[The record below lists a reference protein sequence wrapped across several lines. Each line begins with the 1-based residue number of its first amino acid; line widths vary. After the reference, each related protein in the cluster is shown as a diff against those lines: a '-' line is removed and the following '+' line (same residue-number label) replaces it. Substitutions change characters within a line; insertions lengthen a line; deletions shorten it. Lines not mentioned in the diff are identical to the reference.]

1 MALLCLAGSAGC
13 ATSEPTHPADG
24 PPVRSSAA
32 VATATGGWHG
42 TVPKVSRSRPS
53 FTLTDTAGHSF
64 DFARQTAGRATLL
77 FFGYTNCPDV
87 CPTTMADIAAA
98 KRLARNDAGS
108 ALTVVFVTTD
118 PGRDS
123 AEALRRWLDQ
133 FDSSFTGSPAHRLT
147 GSPAQIDA
155 AQQAVGIPLAQ
166 TQQAPGGQYDV
177 AHAAQVAAYGVD
189 DVQHVL
195 YFASSTVADYAAD
208 LPRLVTASGERP

>member
-1 MALLCLAGSAGC
+1 MALLCLAVCLAGSAGC
-13 ATSEPTHPADG
+13 ATGEPTHPAG
-24 PPVRSSAA
+24 SPPVRPPAA

-53 FTLTDTAGHSF
+53 FTLLDTAGNGF
-64 DFARQTAGRATLL
+64 DFARRTAGRATLL

-98 KRLARNDAGS
+98 KRLAGTGAGP

-118 PGRDS
+118 PGRDT
-123 AEALRRWLDQ
+123 AEVLRRWLDQ
-133 FDSSFTGSPAHRLT
+133 FDASFIGLT

-155 AQQAVGIPLAQ
+155 AQQAVGIPLAR
-166 TQQAPGGQYDV
+166 TRQAPGGQYDV
-177 AHAAQVAAYGVD
+177 AHAAQVAAYGAD

-208 LPRLVTASGERP
+208 LPRLVTAPGERP